1 VIRSVDVVVVGAGVI
16 GASIAYHL
24 VLRQLR
30 VAIFDQPET
39 PLPPS
44 ASWASAGSLRSQGRD
59 PREWGLA
66 LEASRRWPLLSEELG
81 AETGFRATG
90 HLHVVEHPEEVD
102 ALRARVAQERA
113 AGLAVEPVGEAEL
126 RSLAPALAP
135 GVIAGAYSEG
145 DGQADP
151 RATTRA
157 LLSAARRRG
166 GSFHPWRVDAL
177 RLSAGHVIGV
187 TAGIEQVA
195 AGQVVLAAGSWS
207 LQLAAAAGLEL
218 PIKPRASQVLLSDA
232 ARPTLRPTVTAEG
245 RTLSLEQ
252 LPGGEFL
259 IGGGWAAR
267 MDPERHTC
275 RVLEE
280 SVRGSWE
287 TAQALLPALAEQRLA
302 YRWCGIEAQSA
313 DGVPVIGATELPGLY
328 LATGFSNHGF
338 QLAPAVGSA
347 VAAALCGE
355 RPSALAPLSPAR
367 FRPSA

>member
-1 VIRSVDVVVVGAGVI
+1 VTRSVDVVVVGAGVI

-30 VAIFDQPET
+30 VAIFDRPDT

-44 ASWASAGSLRSQGRD
+44 ASWASAGGVRCQGRD

-81 AETGFRATG
+81 ADTGFRATG
-90 HLHVVEHPEEVD
+90 HLHVVERPQDVD
-102 ALRARVAQERA
+102 PLRARVARERR
-113 AGLAVEPVGEAEL
+113 AGLPVEPVGEAEL
-126 RSLAPALAP
+126 RSLAPALARTA
-135 GVIAGAYSEG
+135 IAGAYSEG

-177 RLSAGHVIGV
+177 RLGAGRVIGV
-187 TAGIEQVA
+187 TAGIERVA
-195 AGQVVLAAGSWS
+195 AEQVVLAAGSWS
-207 LQLAAAAGLEL
+207 PRLASAAGLEL
-218 PIKPRASQVLLSDA
+218 PVEPRASQMLLTDA
-232 ARPTLRPTVTAEG
+232 ARPTLTPTVTAEG
-245 RTLSLEQ
+245 RALSLKQ

-259 IGGGWAAR
+259 IGGGWRAEI
-267 MDPERHTC
+267 DPERHTC
-275 RVLEE
+275 RVLED

-287 TAQALLPALAEQRLA
+287 EARALLPALTEQRLA
-302 YRWCGIEAQSA
+302 YRWCGIEAQSV
-313 DGVPVIGATELPGLY
+313 DGVPLIGAADLPGLY

-355 RPSALAPLSPAR
+355 RPPALAPLSPER
-367 FRPSA
+367 FRTPA

>member
-1 VIRSVDVVVVGAGVI
+1 MTRSVDVVVVGAGVI

-24 VLRQLR
+24 MLRQLR
-30 VAIFDQPET
+30 VAIFDQPEA

-44 ASWASAGSLRSQGRD
+44 ASWASAGGVRSQGRD

-66 LEASRRWPLLSEELG
+66 LEASRRWPQLAEELG
-81 AETGFRATG
+81 ADTGFRATG
-90 HLHVVEHPEEVD
+90 HLHVVERPQDLD
-102 ALRARVAQERA
+102 ALRDRVRRERA
-113 AGLAVEPVGEAEL
+113 AGLAVELVGEAEL
-126 RSLAPALAP
+126 RELAPALARTA
-135 GVIAGAYSEG
+135 IAGAYSEG

-157 LLSAARRRG
+157 LLSAARRG
-166 GSFHPWRVDAL
+166 GGLFHPWRVDGL
-177 RLSAGHVIGV
+177 RLGAERVVGV

-207 LQLAAAAGLEL
+207 HRLTSAVGLEL
-218 PIKPRASQVLLSDA
+218 PIEPRASQMLLTDA
-232 ARPTLRPTVTAEG
+232 ARPTLTPTVTAEG
-245 RTLSLEQ
+245 RALSLKQ

-259 IGGGWAAR
+259 IGGGWRAEI
-267 MDPERHTC
+267 DPERHAC

-287 TAQALLPALAEQRLA
+287 TARALLPALAEQRVA
-302 YRWCGIEAQSA
+302 YRWCGIEAQSP
-313 DGVPVIGATELPGLY
+313 DGVPLIGPTGLPGLY

-355 RPSALAPLSPAR
+355 RPAALAPLSPER